1 MSLVRNYLEST
12 MLQSQQQSM
21 LTNST
26 SKRNLHL
33 VTVRGNP
40 NFGSAQAHHTV
51 CHENVRNEIVRRL
64 QYRYCVVVVPVFDFA
79 TFYHDNLGVPVR
91 ETSRH
96 GQALFLRLP
105 SVEHFSMTT
114 SPSWY

>member
-12 MLQSQQQSM
+12 MLQFQQQST

-33 VTVRGNP
+33 VKVRENST
-40 NFGSAQAHHTV
+40 FGSAQAHRIV
-51 CHENVRNEIVRRL
+51 CHVSVRDEIVRRL

-79 TFYHDNLGVPVR
+79 TFYHDNLGVPVHDTFHHER
-91 ETSRH
+91 VLS
-96 GQALFLRLP
+96 LRSP
-105 SVEHFSMTT
+105 FVEHFSMTILL
-114 SPSWY
+114 S